1 MEGVNVAG
9 YLLYVRQT
17 LLDEAKWAEYV
28 RQVGPINELFGGE
41 MVARGA
47 EVESLEG
54 DLHLPPIVLIRFPSM
69 ERLRAWYDSPE
80 YAPLKQLR
88 LEASTGNMIMFEG
101 A

>member
-17 LLDEAKWAEYV
+17 LLDDAKWGDYL
-28 RQVGPINELFGGE
+28 RQVGAVTAQFDGA
-41 MVARGA
+41 MVSAGA
-47 EVESLEG
+47 AAETLEG
-54 DLHLPPIVLIRFPSM
+54 DLHLPPVTLIRFPSM
-69 ERLRAWYDSPE
+69 ERLREWYDSPE